1 MAKIS
6 MNDLRI
12 VKLYGV
18 KNVIKN
24 NLGNVENI
32 ETVKM
37 VPYFVVVKKYG
48 NQYRVVPTSKLAV
61 TKVVKEFS
69 DTQYDIIVNKVRKNN
84 RYTEPYAFCPELRGK
99 TLTVEQAQ
107 AFAESIQNINSNL
120 SEEVTE
126 KLLTAAC
133 NSFARTLNTTYN
145 TNDSIVY

>member
-1 MAKIS
+1 MAKIN

-18 KNVIKN
+18 NKVIKN

-37 VPYFVVVKKYG
+37 VPYFVIVKKYG

-61 TKVVKEFS
+61 TKIVKEFS

-84 RYTEPYAFCPELRGK
+84 RYTAPSTLCPALRGRI
-99 TLTVEQAQ
+99 LTVEQTK
-107 AFAESIQNINSNL
+107 AFAESIQSINSNL
-120 SEEVTE
+120 SEETTE
-126 KLLTAAC
+126 RLLTAAC
-133 NSFARTLNTTYN
+133 NNFAKTLDSTYN